1 MKEKR
6 IEGADVS
13 RFGPLEK
20 LVVPLQQG
28 RASRGEDQCSLWEEA
43 TGPLGGG
50 SEKRMAGKTA
60 FDFRQITKPLRG
72 PVS

>member
-1 MKEKR
+1 MKEK
-6 IEGADVS
+6 ISEGAEVS

-20 LVVPLQQG
+20 LVVSLQQG
-28 RASRGEDQCSLWEEA
+28 RVSRRENECSLWEA

-50 SEKRMAGKTA
+50 SEKRMAGKTT
-60 FDFRQITKPLRG
+60 FDFRQITKPLRD